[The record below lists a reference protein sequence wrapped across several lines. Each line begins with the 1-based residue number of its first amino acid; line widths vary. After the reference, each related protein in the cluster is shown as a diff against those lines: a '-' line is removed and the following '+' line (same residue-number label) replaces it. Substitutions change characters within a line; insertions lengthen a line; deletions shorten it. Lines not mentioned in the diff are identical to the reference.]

1 MVEKGIRCGIFHAIH
16 SYAKANNKYMKNY
29 DKNIE
34 SSYLVYLDANNPYGW
49 GMCQKLSVNGFKWIK
64 KLSKFNES
72 FIKDYDENS
81 NKGYFLELDVEYP
94 KKLFNLHSDLPFLPR
109 RNKI

>member
-1 MVEKGIRCGIFHAIH
+1 
-16 SYAKANNKYMKNY
+16 
-29 DKNIE
+29 
-34 SSYLVYLDANNPYGW
+34 
-49 GMCQKLSVNGFKWIK
+49 MCQKLPVNGFKWIK

-81 NKGYFLELDVEYP
+81 NKGYFFEVDVEYP
-94 KKLFNLHSDLPFLPR
+94 KNVFNLHSDLPFLPE

>member
-1 MVEKGIRCGIFHAIH
+1 M
-16 SYAKANNKYMKNY
+16 
-29 DKNIE
+29 
-34 SSYLVYLDANNPYGW
+34 P
-49 GMCQKLSVNGFKWIK
+49 VNGFKWIK

-81 NKGYFLELDVEYP
+81 NKGYFFEVDVEYP
-94 KKLFNLHSDLPFLPR
+94 KNVFNLHSDLPFLPE